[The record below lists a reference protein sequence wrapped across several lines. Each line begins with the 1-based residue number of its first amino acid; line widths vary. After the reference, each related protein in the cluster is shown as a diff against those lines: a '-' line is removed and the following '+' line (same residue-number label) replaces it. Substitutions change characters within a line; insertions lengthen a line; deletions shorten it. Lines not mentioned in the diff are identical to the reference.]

1 VANENL
7 SRRFLH
13 STPNRQHR
21 IPKVAQGRT
30 SLALFRIYVY
40 TSNMTSDAFTPCID
54 CMCYWLRRAA
64 RVTTRN
70 FDRHFKK
77 SKLQATQFT
86 VLAILMGQKD
96 IGVTE
101 LSDWLVIERTGL
113 LRNLRVL
120 ETRGLIDIRPGKDR
134 RQRRLSLTRR
144 GRAAAI
150 EALPLWRKAQEE
162 ALRLLPRDSRQSF
175 LSMVQALG

>member
-1 VANENL
+1 
-7 SRRFLH
+7 
-13 STPNRQHR
+13 
-21 IPKVAQGRT
+21 
-30 SLALFRIYVY
+30 
-40 TSNMTSDAFTPCID
+40 MTNDAFAPCMG
-54 CMCYWLRRAA
+54 CLCYGLRRAA

-70 FDRHFKK
+70 FDRHLKK

-86 VLAILMGQKD
+86 VLATLMGQKE
-96 IGVTE
+96 IGATE
-101 LSDWLVIERTGL
+101 LADWLAIERTGL

-134 RQRRLSLTRR
+134 RQRRVSLTRK

-162 ALRLLPRDSRQSF
+162 ALRSLPGDNRASF
-175 LSMVQALG
+175 LSMLQALEGARNSKPRKEPNHA